1 VTTDDGP
8 IFLAGLDR
16 SGIGLLGELLEAH
29 PNIAITRRINFW
41 SFYDERFG
49 DLSQPANLDRCL
61 DAMLRYSRIAVLE
74 PDRAR
79 LRTEFLKGERTYA
92 RLFAILQEQNAR
104 RLGKSRWGDKS
115 LKTEQYAD
123 VILAAYPAA
132 KMIHLVRDPRDR
144 YASQLTHRGVGRGW
158 VGAGAAMWLW
168 SARLG
173 ERNERRYSDR
183 YRVVRYESLVSDPV
197 EVFSAIL
204 EFVGE
209 EYVQGLVRGA
219 DDPAEETLIVDDPR
233 MARIVGTASVGR
245 FRTVL
250 SARDVA
256 FLQAILR
263 PIVERFGYENVRVV
277 MSTSDLVRFV
287 VWDVPLNLARMVAW
301 RAGMAAR
308 QKLGRRPSARRMT
321 VYLVAVEQ
329 PGGVN
334 LGFCV

>member
-29 PNIAITRRINFW
+29 PNIAITRRTNFW

-49 DLSQPANLDRCL
+49 DLNQPANLDRCL

-79 LRTEFLKGERTYA
+79 LRTEFLKGEPNYA
-92 RLFAILQEQNAR
+92 RLFALLQEQNAR

-123 VILAAYPAA
+123 VIFAAYPTA
-132 KMIHLVRDPRDR
+132 KMIHVVRDPRDR
-144 YASQLTHRGVGRGW
+144 YASQLTHRGVGRGR

-197 EVFSAIL
+197 GVMATLL

-209 EYVQGLVRGA
+209 SQVSGLVRG
-219 DDPAEETLIVDDPR
+219 DDTTTESSANGDFRSPR
-233 MARIVGTASVGR
+233 FVGTASVGR
-245 FRTVL
+245 FRTAL
-250 SARDVA
+250 SDRDVM
-256 FLQAILR
+256 FLQVILK
-263 PIVERFGYENVRVV
+263 PAMGRFGYRIDTVEIWGLDRI
-277 MSTSDLVRFV
+277 RFA
-287 VWDVPLNLARMVAW
+287 VWDIPLNLARMVAW
-301 RAGMAAR
+301 RAGMQVR
-308 QKLGRRPSARRMT
+308 EWLGPRPSTRRLT
-321 VYLVAVEQ
+321 QWPAIPVPPNGSGA
-329 PGGVN
+329 
-334 LGFCV
+334 